1 VRCVRFTI
9 YDLRFAICAR
19 LAATEGQPYR
29 SPCHLLRFTI
39 CDLRAPGGHGGPT
52 LQITVSPFTIYDLRF
67 ARAWRPRRASPTDHR
82 VTFYDLRF
90 AICARLAATEGQPYR
105 SPCHL
110 LRFTICD
117 LRAPGGHGGPA
128 LQITVSPFT
137 IYDLRFARAWRPRR
151 ASPTDHRVTRSPL
164 HPLTP
169 SSFPSRLP
177 TSSSCGI
184 P

>member
-1 VRCVRFTI
+1 
-9 YDLRFAICAR
+9 LRF
-19 LAATEGQPYR
+19 
-29 SPCHLLRFTI
+29 
-39 CDLRAPGGHGGPT
+39 
-52 LQITVSPFTIYDLRF
+52 
-67 ARAWRPRRASPTDHR
+67 
-82 VTFYDLRF
+82 
-90 AICARLAATEGQPYR
+90 ARLAATEGQPYR

-151 ASPTDHRVTRSPL
+151 ASPTDHRVTFYDLRFAICARLAATEGQPYRSPC

-169 SSFPSRLP
+169 SPAHPFIFPLP
-177 TSSSCGI
+177 LANLFIVWYTLTQKFPDLRCRAEA
-184 P
+184 